1 MLFRSPGAATAIGV
15 SCNPLIR
22 RPVLAASKLLATT
35 GLLDPSDVE
44 EVGTVWNGLRDRST
58 RSAFLRTLRTSV
70 DVRGQAMTSRDRLYL
85 TENIPTLVVWGKRD
99 PVLPVRHAKALAE
112 TLPGAVVRVVNR
124 AGHMPHRS
132 NPPAFAAA
140 LATFVNGTSPA
151 VHDQAR
157 WALLLAGE
165 QTTVLASVAG

>member
-1 MLFRSPGAATAIGV
+1 MAAAIGV
-15 SCNPLIR
+15 SCNALVR
-22 RPVLAASKLLATT
+22 RPVLAVSKVLAST
-35 GLLDPSDVE
+35 GLLDPSDVD

-99 PVLPVRHAKALAE
+99 PVLPVRHATAAAE
-112 TLPGAVVRVVNR
+112 VLPGAVVRVVNR

-132 NPPAFAAA
+132 NPPAFATV
-140 LATFVNGTSPA
+140 LSNFVLSTTPS
-151 VHDQAR
+151 VHDQER
-157 WALLLAGE
+157 WALLMAGE
-165 QTTVLASVAG
+165 TAPVLSSIAV